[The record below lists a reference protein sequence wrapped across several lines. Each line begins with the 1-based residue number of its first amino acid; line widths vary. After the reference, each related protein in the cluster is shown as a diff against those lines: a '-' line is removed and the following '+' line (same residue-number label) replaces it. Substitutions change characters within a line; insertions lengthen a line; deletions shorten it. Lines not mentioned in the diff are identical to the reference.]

1 MKLYKKKM
9 ARDLRHFLS
18 RLAALEDGLRRFQET
33 KTDEANKALESLNSN
48 LEAEFS
54 EFGVQVRESAE
65 QVTKS
70 LNQVEKAGV
79 QRNADTL
86 ERLQQEKENLADSLK
101 QKQGELE
108 ERFRLDGIALAN
120 EVSEI
125 TESLSRSDVGG
136 MLSTVE
142 VGDWTLPSGKCL
154 PLRIPFFN
162 SASLEISGDEAPA
175 VATEIAWRS
184 LVDNV
189 NMRVNV
195 VVLSLEIQP
204 EFAVLANAGAVRNRN
219 YRAVSSVREAI
230 MEIENIRRGVQDTV
244 TLLAGR
250 WPNLESFISQ
260 RPEEWNR
267 SHHLLVVTE
276 DLLAKRDTGSDKLS
290 ERISDLIAQG
300 PRFGVSTILVRNLST
315 KQRVDVP
322 SPPGSLIHVE
332 VLGPGSKADTRR
344 VVVNLPKKESVPR
357 PVAVELSLTSSDK
370 VANQLRAQS
379 SREAAKPPL
388 LALDS
393 VLLDSESTPSDVS
406 DALDVAIGT
415 SASERVVLRLGNT
428 DDGVAYHAL
437 VGGKTGSGKSVLL
450 KTIVLGLC
458 HRFEPSELNFFIL
471 DFKGTEFSDFAAGE
485 GRLPHVR
492 FVGCSDLDQG
502 SALLESMHDEMES
515 RQRQFIKWGVVNY
528 SEYCKVAT
536 EPLPRWILMIDE
548 FHRLLPKDDGAV
560 SAVGAKNGEWLN
572 VLSRQSGSFGIH
584 LVLATQTLEG
594 LQSKIEPLVGQ
605 MSHRLCLSV
614 DPAISRSFIGSNDA
628 VGLRTG
634 YAKYMCSIGANPI
647 VDVRVA
653 SAGSSSEIRAR
664 ARRIR
669 EGLADAGASWTA
681 ARQIRRDVGADL
693 HAEWDA
699 LKSQGRLPKAVI
711 GIPFDPNRPPE
722 VVEFDDSPGSHL
734 LIVGDGDDEGRGMIY
749 STLKSLSISSP
760 SESRFFMVGSERE
773 IQVAGLTTLIAT
785 SFQNHRLRIVSEID
799 ENVKIAAE
807 DADMSPTF
815 IVFPSGARLQDKSR
829 TTLKEWLLEGHSKR
843 IHVIGWWREPPEAT
857 WAGMNPL
864 PNMSFLKLNP
874 ELQRRFKTN
883 VSGSFRTQFVP
894 RSYMKPIWLQTPN
907 VSQDGLDAG

>member
-1 MKLYKKKM
+1 MEFYKKKLV
-9 ARDLRHFLS
+9 RELRHY
-18 RLAALEDGLRRFQET
+18 LARVDALKDGLRRFKESQ
-33 KTDEANKALESLNSN
+33 TDDANMALESLTSN
-48 LEAEFS
+48 EEAEYA
-54 EFGVQVRESAE
+54 EIQVQVREAAD
-65 QVTKS
+65 QTTKS
-70 LNQVEKAGV
+70 LNQVEKAGR
-79 QRNADTL
+79 QRNVDTL
-86 ERLQQEKENLADSLK
+86 ERLQQETENLANDLK
-101 QKQGELE
+101 RKQA
-108 ERFRLDGIALAN
+108 EREQQFRRDGMALAN

-125 TESLSRSDVGG
+125 TESLSRSDSGG

-142 VGDWTLPSGKCL
+142 VGDWTLPSGKTL
-154 PLRIPFFN
+154 PLRVPFFN
-162 SASLEISGDEAPA
+162 SASLEISGVEAAA

-184 LVDNV
+184 LIDNV
-189 NMRVNV
+189 NMRVDV

-204 EFAVLANAGAVRNRN
+204 EFAVLANAGAVRIRN
-219 YRAVSSVREAI
+219 YRAFSSVTEASK
-230 MEIENIRRGVQDTV
+230 EIENIRRSVQDTV

-267 SHHLLVVTE
+267 SHHLLIVTE

-290 ERISDLIAQG
+290 ERIDDLIAQG
-300 PRFGVSTILVRNLST
+300 PRFGVSTILVRNLPT
-315 KQRVDVP
+315 KQRVDVAS
-322 SPPGSLIHVE
+322 SPESLIHVE
-332 VLGPGSKADTRR
+332 VLGTGSKADTRR
-344 VVVNLPKKESVPR
+344 VVVHLPKKESEPR
-357 PVAVELSLTSSDK
+357 PITVELLLTGSDK
-370 VANQLRAQS
+370 IADQLRAPS
-379 SREAAKPPL
+379 SRENAKPPL

-415 SASERVVLRLGNT
+415 FASERVVLRLGNT

-450 KTIVLGLC
+450 KTMVLGLC

-502 SALLESMHDEMES
+502 SALLESMNNEMER
-515 RQRQFIKWGVVNY
+515 RQRQFVRLGVVNY
-528 SEYCKVAT
+528 SEYCKMAT
-536 EPLPRWILMIDE
+536 EPLPRWILLIDE
-548 FHRLLPKDDGAV
+548 FHRLLPRDDGAV
-560 SAVGAKNGEWLN
+560 STVGANNGDLLN

-594 LQSKIEPLVGQ
+594 LLGKIEPLVGQ
-605 MSHRLCLSV
+605 MTHRICLSV
-614 DPAISRSFIGSNDA
+614 DPAISRSFIGSTDA
-628 VGLRTG
+628 VGLKTG

-647 VDVRVA
+647 LDVRVA

-664 ARRIR
+664 SRRIR
-669 EGLADAGASWTA
+669 EGLADTGANWSE

-693 HAEWDA
+693 HREWDA
-699 LKSQGRLPKAVI
+699 LKSQSSSPRAVV

-760 SESRFFMVGSERE
+760 AESRFFMVGSERE
-773 IQVAGLTTLIAT
+773 IQVAGLKALIAT
-785 SFQNHRLRIVSEID
+785 SFQDHRLRIVSEID
-799 ENVKIAAE
+799 ENVKVAVE
-807 DADMSPTF
+807 DTDMSPTF
-815 IVFPSGARLQDKSR
+815 VVFPSGARLQDKYR
-829 TTLKEWLLEGHSKR
+829 TTLKEWLQEGHSKR
-843 IHVIGWWREPPEAT
+843 IHVIGWWREPPEAA

-874 ELQRRFKTN
+874 ELRRRFKAH
-883 VSGSFRTQFVP
+883 VSGSFRTQFQS
-894 RSYMKPIWLQTPN
+894 RSDMKSIWLQTPN
-907 VSQDGLDAG
+907 IS